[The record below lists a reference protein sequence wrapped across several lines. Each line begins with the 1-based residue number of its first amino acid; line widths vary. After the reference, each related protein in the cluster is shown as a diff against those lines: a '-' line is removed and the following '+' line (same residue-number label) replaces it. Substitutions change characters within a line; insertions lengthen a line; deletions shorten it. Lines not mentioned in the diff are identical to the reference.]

1 MNYFFRLFCVF
12 LFGLFFIGCTTSD
25 KKSTSNDKI
34 VIVDDLNNKITL
46 NHAPK
51 KVVSLAPS
59 LTEMIY
65 ELGMGEKLVG
75 NTIYCDYPE
84 EAKKVSKVGDLLNVD
99 AEKVLMLKP
108 DLVFVTIEG
117 NTQESYKKLK
127 DLGINVFVSN
137 PRDYKGIKKT
147 FSDLANIFNVKQKA
161 DSIIKNWDYRINK
174 IVKENIPDTTKFI
187 MFIIELKPL
196 IVAGKNT
203 FLNEYINLAGYKNI
217 VFDSKVNYP
226 ILNREEVLKRN
237 PSYIIYSYEDKEI
250 RDKIIEMYPEW
261 KKIDAVK
268 NNGIITINPNI
279 YFRPGVRFVNAAE
292 ELVKT
297 LRHLKADL
305 QYRRK

>member
-1 MNYFFRLFCVF
+1 VF
-12 LFGLFFIGCTTSD
+12 LFGLFFISCNTSD

-46 NHAPK
+46 NHTPK

-65 ELGMGEKLVG
+65 ELGLGEKLVG

-84 EAKKVSKVGDLLNVD
+84 EAKKVTKVGDLLNVD

-137 PRDYKGIKKT
+137 PRNFEGIKKT
-147 FSDLANIFNVKQKA
+147 FRDLANIFNVKQKA
-161 DSIIKNWDYRINK
+161 DSIINNWDYRINK
-174 IVKENIPDTTKFI
+174 IVKENIPDTTKFV

-250 RDKIIEMYPEW
+250 REKIIEMYPEW

-297 LRHLKADL
+297 LRHQKANL